1 MRCHRGMMPTNI
13 GIMRT
18 RLSVLPP
25 QSRALARLPTLT
37 GGRFDLAGIG
47 AATEAGPGY
56 DWDNR
61 RRAPAILLQHTLAGE
76 GRLEDRDAG
85 VTHTLGPGQA
95 MLLELPSDTRYYA
108 PAGAAWRFVWAMLV
122 GDAALAH
129 GRQLI
134 REHGRVL
141 SLPTSCPPIALLID
155 LHRRLTGA
163 AEEPDE
169 LDLQL
174 DTHRLLIEL
183 RRALRPTGE
192 GVPEP
197 IAAARD
203 LIEQRFDDPGL
214 RVDDLGDAAGYS
226 KYHFSRLFKRH
237 LGATPYQ
244 HLLRRRVRHALEL
257 LTMTDEPIK
266 RIALRCG
273 FRDASWF
280 CAAFR
285 KQTGTSP
292 AAARRQH
299 RSLTRP

>member
-1 MRCHRGMMPTNI
+1 
-13 GIMRT
+13 MRT
-18 RLSVLPP
+18 RLPILPP
-25 QSRALARLPTLT
+25 QSRALTRLPTLT
-37 GGRFDLAGIG
+37 AGRFDLGGIG
-47 AATEAGPGY
+47 AATETGPGY

-76 GRLEDRDAG
+76 GRLEEREPG
-85 VTHTLGPGQA
+85 LTHTLGPGRA
-95 MLLELPSDTRYYA
+95 MLLEMPSATRYFA
-108 PAGAAWRFVWAMLV
+108 PHGRDWRFIWAMLV

-141 SLPTSCPPIALLID
+141 SLPTSSPPIALLID
-155 LHRRLTGA
+155 LHRRLTHA

-174 DTHRLLIEL
+174 EVHRLLIEL
-183 RRALRPTGE
+183 RRALRPSGE

-203 LIEQRFDDPGL
+203 LMDERFDDPSL
-214 RVDDLGDAAGYS
+214 NVEQLSDVAGYS
-226 KYHFSRLFKRH
+226 KYHFSRLFRQH
-237 LGATPYQ
+237 VGATPYQ
-244 HLLRRRVRHALEL
+244 HLLRRRVRHALDL
-257 LTMTDEPIK
+257 LTTTDEPIK

-273 FRDASWF
+273 FKDVSWF
-280 CAAFR
+280 CATFR

-299 RSLTRP
+299 RALAGR